1 MILPQVLINAA
12 VDRNKKD
19 DYLSNDTIKMEI
31 EKLEKKFEGQG
42 RVLIRPSGT
51 EPIVRVMLEGRNK
64 EEIEREARRLADLIE
79 ELLK

>member
-1 MILPQVLINAA
+1 M
-12 VDRNKKD
+12 
-19 DYLSNDTIKMEI
+19 
-31 EKLEKKFEGQG
+31 KLEKKFEGQG

-64 EEIEREARRLADLIE
+64 EEIEREARRHADLIE